1 VWPFERR
8 HDVLRIGRE
17 CVELWAWTARGL
29 VLRDHEQLA
38 ARAFD
43 AAVVSAA
50 VAMLLVRTRPGFSST
65 MDVVLESAWLPTMP
79 IEPGPALLSRVQVEA
94 LLRHRITQVY
104 GPVDELGGAWE
115 LMVDH
120 RAGDRSGLGFA
131 LSSSLRTALLDAAVT
146 SKRKVASMQPAFA
159 WGRSRLRGSAAR
171 EGWLLWA
178 EQDRSLLALMRG
190 GRVHALNAAA
200 PTVTTSEQ
208 AVRLARIEALR
219 QGITANDAPM
229 VVAGW
234 QESTAST
241 ARGLASGVS
250 WISVAAPPS
259 MERASGA
266 GRVAGLE
273 RAA

>member
-8 HDVLRIGRE
+8 HDALRVGRE
-17 CVELWAWTARGL
+17 RIELWAWTAHGL
-29 VLRDHEQLA
+29 ALRDREPLA

-43 AAVVSAA
+43 AMAVKAVVA
-50 VAMLLVRTRPGFSST
+50 VLMAREQLNSPRPIDF
-65 MDVVLESAWLPTMP
+65 VIESAWLPVMP

-104 GPVDELGGAWE
+104 GPADELGGAWE
-115 LMVDH
+115 FMVDH
-120 RAGDRSGLGFA
+120 RAGDRFGLGFA
-131 LSSSLRTALLDAAVT
+131 LSSSLRIALLDAAT
-146 SKRKVASMQPAFA
+146 ASKRKVASMQPAFA
-159 WGRSRLRGSAAR
+159 WGRSRVRSSAAR

-178 EQDRSLLALMRG
+178 EQDRSLLAFIRG
-190 GRVHALNAAA
+190 GRIHALNAAA
-200 PTVTTSEQ
+200 PAVTTSEQ

-219 QGITANDAPM
+219 QGITANDAPV

-234 QESTAST
+234 QETTSSAV
-241 ARGLASGVS
+241 RELASGVA
-250 WISVAAPPS
+250 WFSVAAPPS

-266 GRVAGLE
+266 GRVVQVE